1 MKFELLCC
9 SCFYSKVQFLV
20 IVGQH
25 RLGDRSDHW
34 TCSWRLPRTGIVEN
48 VTILGYDL
56 LETVTQFLYAS
67 LQKNFQ
73 TSFHQ
78 THSLEGILSFIETRY
93 FLLSVI
99 LTFGG
104 NLTGSRISYPACA
117 HHSLLLLFLQ
127 AVYGCRYVRLL

>member
-1 MKFELLCC
+1 MKRNLNF

-78 THSLEGILSFIETRY
+78 THSLEGI
-93 FLLSVI
+93 FLLSKLEYLRYI
-99 LTFGG
+99 LLAFCNTHIWWKLDRFPYF
-104 NLTGSRISYPACA
+104 LPCLCT
-117 HHSLLLLFLQ
+117 SLFASVVL
-127 AVYGCRYVRLL
+127 ASCIWMPVC

>member
-1 MKFELLCC
+1 
-9 SCFYSKVQFLV
+9 V

-25 RLGDRSDHW
+25 SLGDRSDHW
-34 TCSWRLPRTGIVEN
+34 TCSWRLPCTGIVEN

-78 THSLEGILSFIETRY
+78 THSLEGILSFIKTRIFKILLAFRNTHIWWKLDRFPY
-93 FLLSVI
+93 FLPCLC
-99 LTFGG
+99 T
-104 NLTGSRISYPACA
+104 
-117 HHSLLLLFLQ
+117 SLFATVVL
-127 AVYGCRYVRLL
+127 ASCIWMPVC